1 MKVSYLVFS
10 SLFVLLLAGCA
21 RESVYENMYQGM
33 KNREQIVHPSDEPI
47 PQERQSYQAYKRE
60 REKSLREDEEG
71 Q

>member
-21 RESVYENMYQGM
+21 KERVYENMYQGM
-33 KNREQIVHPSDEPI
+33 KNREQIVHPADAPI

-60 REKSLREDEEG
+60 REKSLQDAES